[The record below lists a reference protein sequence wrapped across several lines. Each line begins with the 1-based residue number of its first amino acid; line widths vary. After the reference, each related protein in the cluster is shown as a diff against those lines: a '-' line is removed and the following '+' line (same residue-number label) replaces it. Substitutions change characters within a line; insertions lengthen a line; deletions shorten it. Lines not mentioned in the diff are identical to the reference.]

1 MKSKKKQA
9 CNFSTCVAPPTRG
22 EDKIQPQRNGIWL
35 LVAREV
41 KMARIIE
48 SENGGR
54 RIIKMSVDD
63 ILSVVRDYQNIVP
76 RFSSAEDTRS
86 YLSDTV
92 IYLPEDI

>member
-1 MKSKKKQA
+1 
-9 CNFSTCVAPPTRG
+9 
-22 EDKIQPQRNGIWL
+22 
-35 LVAREV
+35 
-41 KMARIIE
+41 MARIIE

-76 RFSSAEDTRS
+76 RFSSVKDTRS

-92 IYLPEDI
+92 IYLPEDY

>member
-1 MKSKKKQA
+1 
-9 CNFSTCVAPPTRG
+9 
-22 EDKIQPQRNGIWL
+22 
-35 LVAREV
+35 
-41 KMARIIE
+41 MARIIE

-63 ILSVVRDYQNIVP
+63 ILSVVRDYQTIVP
-76 RFSSAEDTRS
+76 RFSSAEDTRN